1 MEKIELSKVIHRE
14 LLKVGS
20 KAATKEEIINELAEL
35 LAEKDFINSAKNF
48 ISDVYLREEEGE
60 TGIGQGV
67 AIPHGKSAAVIE
79 TTVAIAILDKEIE
92 WETLDG
98 EGVKVVIMFA
108 VKDSD
113 ANTTHVLL
121 LQQVAILLANNT
133 FIESVKNVESVDA
146 LYELI
151 LEFQ

>member
-1 MEKIELSKVIHRE
+1 MEKIELNKVIHKE
-14 LLKVGS
+14 LMIVDSNAK
-20 KAATKEEIINELAEL
+20 TKEAIIQELGDL
-35 LAEKDFINSAKNF
+35 LYKNGFVSNAKAFID
-48 ISDVYLREEEGE
+48 DVYLREEEGE

-67 AIPHGKSAAVIE
+67 AIPHGKSAAVE
-79 TTVAIAILDKEIE
+79 KTTVAIAILKQDIE

-121 LQQVAILLANNT
+121 LQQVAILLANDQ
-133 FIESVKNVESVDA
+133 FINAIKKVTSVD
-146 LYELI
+146 ELCN
-151 LEFQ
+151 LVLAFQ

>member
-1 MEKIELSKVIHRE
+1 MEKIELSKVIHKE

-20 KAATKEEIINELAEL
+20 KATTKGEIIEELADMLEVKGFVRSS
-35 LAEKDFINSAKNF
+35 EDFVR
-48 ISDVYLREEEGE
+48 DVYLREEEGE

-79 TTVAIAILDKEIE
+79 TTVAIAVLDQEIE

-133 FIESVKNVESVDA
+133 FIEAVKNVASADA

-151 LEFQ
+151 LEFK

>member
-1 MEKIELSKVIHRE
+1 MEKIELSKVIHKE

-20 KAATKEEIINELAEL
+20 KATTKGEIIEELADMLEVKGFVRSS
-35 LAEKDFINSAKNF
+35 EDFVR
-48 ISDVYLREEEGE
+48 DMYLREEEGE

-79 TTVAIAILDKEIE
+79 TTVAIAVLDKEIE

-133 FIESVKNVESVDA
+133 FIEAVKNVASADA

>member
-1 MEKIELSKVIHRE
+1 MEKIELNKVTHKE
-14 LLKVGS
+14 LMIVDSNAK
-20 KAATKEEIINELAEL
+20 TKEAIIQELGDL
-35 LAEKDFINSAKNF
+35 LYKNGFVSNAKAFID
-48 ISDVYLREEEGE
+48 DVYLREEEGE

-67 AIPHGKSAAVIE
+67 AIPHGKSAAVE
-79 TTVAIAILDKEIE
+79 KTTVAIAILKQDIE

-121 LQQVAILLANNT
+121 LQQVAILLANDQLL
-133 FIESVKNVESVDA
+133 KK
-146 LYELI
+146 
-151 LEFQ
+151 

>member
-1 MEKIELSKVIHRE
+1 MEKIELSKVIHKE

-20 KAATKEEIINELAEL
+20 KAPTKGEIIEELADMLEVKGFVRSS
-35 LAEKDFINSAKNF
+35 EDFVR
-48 ISDVYLREEEGE
+48 DVYLREEEGE

-79 TTVAIAILDKEIE
+79 TTVAIAVLDQEIE

-133 FIESVKNVESVDA
+133 FIEAVKNVASADA

>member
-1 MEKIELSKVIHRE
+1 M
-14 LLKVGS
+14 
-20 KAATKEEIINELAEL
+20 
-35 LAEKDFINSAKNF
+35 
-48 ISDVYLREEEGE
+48 
-60 TGIGQGV
+60 
-67 AIPHGKSAAVIE
+67 AIPHGKSAAVKE
-79 TTVAIAILDKEIE
+79 TTVAIAVLDKEIE
-92 WETLDG
+92 WKTLDG

-133 FIESVKNVESVDA
+133 FIEAVKNVESVDA
-146 LYELI
+146 LYDLI

>member
-1 MEKIELSKVIHRE
+1 MEKIELSKVIHKE
-14 LLKVGS
+14 LLMVGS
-20 KAATKEEIINELAEL
+20 KATTKAAIISELAKILE
-35 LAEKDFINSAKNF
+35 EQNF
-48 ISDVYLREEEGE
+48 ISSAEHFITDVYLREEEGE

-67 AIPHGKSAAVIE
+67 AIPHGKSAAVKE
-79 TTVAIAILDKEIE
+79 TTVAIAVLDKEIE

-98 EGVKVVIMFA
+98 EGVKVVITFA

-133 FIESVKNVESVDA
+133 FIEAVKNVESVDA
-146 LYELI
+146 LYDLI

>member
-1 MEKIELSKVIHRE
+1 MIVDSNAK
-14 LLKVGS
+14 
-20 KAATKEEIINELAEL
+20 TKEAIIQELGDL
-35 LAEKDFINSAKNF
+35 LYKNGFVSNAKAFID
-48 ISDVYLREEEGE
+48 DVYLREEEGE

-67 AIPHGKSAAVIE
+67 AIPHGKSAAVE
-79 TTVAIAILDKEIE
+79 KTTVAIAILKQDIE

-121 LQQVAILLANNT
+121 LQQVAILLANDQ
-133 FIESVKNVESVDA
+133 FINAIKKVTSVD
-146 LYELI
+146 ELCN
-151 LEFQ
+151 LVLAFQ

>member
-1 MEKIELSKVIHRE
+1 MEKIELSKVIHKE
-14 LLKVGS
+14 LLMVGS
-20 KAATKEEIINELAEL
+20 KATTKAAIITELAKMLE
-35 LAEKDFINSAKNF
+35 EQNF
-48 ISDVYLREEEGE
+48 ISSAEHFITDVYLREEEGE

-67 AIPHGKSAAVIE
+67 AIPHGKSAAVKE
-79 TTVAIAILDKEIE
+79 TTVAIAVLDKEIE

-98 EGVKVVIMFA
+98 ERVKVVIMFA

-133 FIESVKNVESVDA
+133 FIEAVKNVESVDA
-146 LYELI
+146 LYDLI

>member
-1 MEKIELSKVIHRE
+1 MEKIELSKVIHKE
-14 LLKVGS
+14 LLMVGS
-20 KAATKEEIINELAEL
+20 KATTKAAIITELAKMLE
-35 LAEKDFINSAKNF
+35 EQNF
-48 ISDVYLREEEGE
+48 ISSAEHFITDVYLREEEGE

-67 AIPHGKSAAVIE
+67 AIPHGKSAAVKE
-79 TTVAIAILDKEIE
+79 TTVAIAVLDKEIE

-98 EGVKVVIMFA
+98 EGVKVAIMFA

-133 FIESVKNVESVDA
+133 FIEAVKNVESVDA
-146 LYELI
+146 LYDLI

>member
-1 MEKIELSKVIHRE
+1 MEKIELSKVIHKE

-20 KAATKEEIINELAEL
+20 KATTKGKIIEELADMLEVKGFVRSS
-35 LAEKDFINSAKNF
+35 EDFVR
-48 ISDVYLREEEGE
+48 DVYLREEEGE

-79 TTVAIAILDKEIE
+79 TTVAIAVLDQEIE

-133 FIESVKNVESVDA
+133 FIEAVKNVASADA

>member
-1 MEKIELSKVIHRE
+1 MEKIELSKVIHKE
-14 LLKVGS
+14 LLRVNS
-20 KAATKEEIINELAEL
+20 AANNKEEVIHELGEL
-35 LAEKDFINSAKNF
+35 LEEKGFVSSSEDFIC
-48 ISDVYLREEEGE
+48 DVYLREEEGE

-79 TTVAIAILDKEIE
+79 TTVAIAVLEQEIE

-133 FIESVKNVESVDA
+133 FIEAVKNVSSVDA
-146 LYELI
+146 LYEII

>member
-1 MEKIELSKVIHRE
+1 MEKIELGKVIHEE

-20 KAATKEEIINELAEL
+20 KAATKEEIIKELAGMLEAKGFVRS
-35 LAEKDFINSAKNF
+35 AEDFIR
-48 ISDVYLREEEGE
+48 DVYLREEEGE
-60 TGIGQGV
+60 TGIGEGV

-79 TTVAIAILDKEIE
+79 TTVAIAVLDQEIE

-133 FIESVKNVESVDA
+133 FIEAVKNVASVEA

-151 LEFQ
+151 IAFQ

>member
-1 MEKIELSKVIHRE
+1 MEKIELSKVIHKE

-20 KAATKEEIINELAEL
+20 KATTKGEIIEELADMLEVKGFVRSS
-35 LAEKDFINSAKNF
+35 EDFVR
-48 ISDVYLREEEGE
+48 DVYLREEEGE

-79 TTVAIAILDKEIE
+79 TTVAIAVLDQEIE

-133 FIESVKNVESVDA
+133 FIEAVKNVASADE
-146 LYELI
+146 LYDLI

>member
-1 MEKIELSKVIHRE
+1 MEKIELNKVIHEE
-14 LLKVGS
+14 LLKVRS
-20 KAATKEEIINELAEL
+20 VATTKTEVINELGEL
-35 LAEKDFINSAKNF
+35 LQEKGFINSASEF
-48 ISDVYLREEEGE
+48 IKDVYLREEEGE

-67 AIPHGKSAAVIE
+67 AIPHGKSTAVLE
-79 TTVAIAILDKEIE
+79 TTVAIAVLEQEIE

-113 ANTTHVLL
+113 VNTTHVLL

-133 FIESVKNVESVDA
+133 FIEAVKNVESADA
-146 LYELI
+146 LYKLI
-151 LEFQ
+151 TEFQ

>member
-1 MEKIELSKVIHRE
+1 MEKIELSKVIHKE
-14 LLKVGS
+14 LLMVGS
-20 KAATKEEIINELAEL
+20 KATTKAAIINELAKILE
-35 LAEKDFINSAKNF
+35 EQNF
-48 ISDVYLREEEGE
+48 ISSAEHFITDVYLREEEGE

-67 AIPHGKSAAVIE
+67 AIPHGKSAAVKE
-79 TTVAIAILDKEIE
+79 TTVAIAVLDKEIE

-133 FIESVKNVESVDA
+133 FIEAVKNVESVDA
-146 LYELI
+146 LYDLI

>member
-1 MEKIELSKVIHRE
+1 MEKIELSKVIHKE
-14 LLKVGS
+14 LLMVGS
-20 KAATKEEIINELAEL
+20 KATTKAAIITELAKMLE
-35 LAEKDFINSAKNF
+35 EQNF
-48 ISDVYLREEEGE
+48 ISSAEHFITDVYLREEEGE

-67 AIPHGKSAAVIE
+67 AIPHGKSAAVKE
-79 TTVAIAILDKEIE
+79 TTVAIAVLDKEIE
-92 WETLDG
+92 WETLGG

-133 FIESVKNVESVDA
+133 FIEAVKNVESVDA
-146 LYELI
+146 LYDLI

>member
-1 MEKIELSKVIHRE
+1 MEKIELNKVIHKE
-14 LLKVGS
+14 LMIVDSNAK
-20 KAATKEEIINELAEL
+20 TKEAIIQELGDL
-35 LAEKDFINSAKNF
+35 LYKNGFVSNAKDFID
-48 ISDVYLREEEGE
+48 DVYLREEEGE

-67 AIPHGKSAAVIE
+67 AIPHGKSAAVE
-79 TTVAIAILDKEIE
+79 KTTVAIAILKQDIE

-121 LQQVAILLANNT
+121 LQQVAILLANDQ
-133 FIESVKNVESVDA
+133 FINAIKKVTSVD
-146 LYELI
+146 ELCN
-151 LEFQ
+151 LVLAFQ

>member
-1 MEKIELSKVIHRE
+1 MEKIELGKVIHEE

-20 KAATKEEIINELAEL
+20 KAATKEEIIKELAGMLEAKGFVRS
-35 LAEKDFINSAKNF
+35 AEDFIR
-48 ISDVYLREEEGE
+48 DVYLREEEGE
-60 TGIGQGV
+60 TGIGEGV

-79 TTVAIAILDKEIE
+79 TTVAIAVLDQEIE

-113 ANTTHVLL
+113 ANTTHVIL

-133 FIESVKNVESVDA
+133 FIEAVKNVTSVEA

-151 LEFQ
+151 LAFQ

>member
-1 MEKIELSKVIHRE
+1 MEKIELNKVIHKE
-14 LLKVGS
+14 LMIVDSNAK
-20 KAATKEEIINELAEL
+20 TKEAIIQELGDL
-35 LAEKDFINSAKNF
+35 LYKNGFVSNAKTFID
-48 ISDVYLREEEGE
+48 DVYLREEEGE

-67 AIPHGKSAAVIE
+67 AIPHGKSAAVE
-79 TTVAIAILDKEIE
+79 KTTVAIAILKQDIE

-121 LQQVAILLANNT
+121 LQQVAILLANDQ
-133 FIESVKNVESVDA
+133 FINAIKKVTSVD
-146 LYELI
+146 ELCN
-151 LEFQ
+151 LVLAFQ